1 MSTVP
6 ERPPGA
12 NDTPPSKST
21 STDLPRWAELG
32 LADPPP
38 DARMPEQG
46 QTADLLAFALVL
58 PGADCPITGIID
70 AVQVELRALA
80 GMLEATGAGDLL
92 LMLSNRLAVAS
103 LLLRRV
109 DGRAP
114 EPPDWDPDNDV
125 TRDAA
130 PEASEPGDA

>member
-6 ERPPGA
+6 ERPEGA
-12 NDTPPSKST
+12 NTPPPKST
-21 STDLPRWAELG
+21 MTDKPRWAELG
-32 LADPPP
+32 LADPLP
-38 DARMPEQG
+38 DASLPEQG
-46 QTADLLAFALVL
+46 QTADLLVYALTL
-58 PGADCPITGIID
+58 PGADDPVTGIVD

-80 GMLEATGAGDLL
+80 GMLEESGAGDLL

-114 EPPDWDPDNDV
+114 MPPEYDPDDEE
-125 TRDAA
+125 TKDAA
-130 PEASEPGDA
+130 PDEGEGGA